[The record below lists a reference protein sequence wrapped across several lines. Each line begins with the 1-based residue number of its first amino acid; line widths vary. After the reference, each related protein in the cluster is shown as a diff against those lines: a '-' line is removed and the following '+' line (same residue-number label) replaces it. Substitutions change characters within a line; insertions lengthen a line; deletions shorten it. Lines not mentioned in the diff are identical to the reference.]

1 MSRTRLL
8 PLALGMLPILLALI
22 VFFTDVIVAIVVF
35 NIMVKR
41 GNPMALPVAGF
52 IVLAGISSAVMIYL
66 YGPRIESGP

>member
-1 MSRTRLL
+1 
-8 PLALGMLPILLALI
+8 MLPILLALI

-41 GNPMALPVAGF
+41 GHPMALPVAGF